1 MAVMCLSAVC
11 SINLLECAC
20 LLCKMVK
27 RAAKFRTAIKI
38 VSTVLEFDFPNLNE
52 MAHIILQSRIIL
64 LECRLLDLVRY

>member
-1 MAVMCLSAVC
+1 
-11 SINLLECAC
+11 
-20 LLCKMVK
+20 MVK

-38 VSTVLEFDFPNLNE
+38 VSTVLEFDFPNLNG